1 MAEKKREVGGSA
13 RGRLQHSIGLI
24 KMWLGGVRKLRI
36 LLDQE
41 HVSTIEWTRAD
52 AIEAYRSFYERHGMT
67 PDQARQQYDRK
78 GRLSQKVSREARR
91 ISVAVAKYAG
101 GSTSVRSSL
110 GITLVRK
117 TKWSRETLLAETRAI
132 VADYGLAPVQL
143 LHDHRSANKLLPE
156 DVSQHLT
163 QLVDTSLRVFG
174 STTAV
179 LEEIGFNPLF
189 GVGEGETTLL

>member
-101 GSTSVRSSL
+101 GSTSVRSRL

-117 TKWSRETLLAETRAI
+117 TKWSRETLLAETR
-132 VADYGLAPVQL
+132 G
-143 LHDHRSANKLLPE
+143 HCR
-156 DVSQHLT
+156 
-163 QLVDTSLRVFG
+163 
-174 STTAV
+174 
-179 LEEIGFNPLF
+179 
-189 GVGEGETTLL
+189 